1 MRFGKQILEEIVS
14 EKGGV
19 GAVAGSLLVPPDT
32 ELVSGAA
39 DDVRLAIA
47 VEIIGEHVGAR
58 LAEVGGVKFPG
69 FLAR

>member
-1 MRFGKQILEEIVS
+1 MS

-19 GAVAGSLLVPPDT
+19 GAIAGSLLVPPDT
-32 ELVSGAA
+32 ELVGRAA
-39 DDVRLAIA
+39 DDVRLTVA

-58 LAEVGGVKFPG
+58 LAEVGGVKFPR